1 MGDAIGCIPLEPY
14 LMKSNTST
22 ARRQHPWLRTL
33 VLACVTFAAMGGSAA
48 RATDYII
55 ELVLF
60 EHRVDDDGSAGSLW
74 FPKVGP
80 SLRLGSEKAEAA
92 GFTNVDTDLTLTANA
107 QSMANSGRYRVLRH
121 LAWQQEG
128 LAEADAVAIR
138 VNLGSAF
145 DIYLPDDLSPYE
157 QFIPASGEPR
167 PERQREARTTT
178 VNGTIKVR
186 LGRFLHLEALLV
198 HTDTESGKSYR
209 LSESRKM
216 RSRELH
222 YIDNPRFGLLTR
234 IVPVE
239 ETDS

>member
-1 MGDAIGCIPLEPY
+1 MGDASGRNRSESQ
-14 LMKSNTST
+14 LMKSIAST
-22 ARRQHPWLRTL
+22 GRRKCPWLHAL
-33 VLACVTFAAMGGSAA
+33 ILACTAVAAMGGSTA

-55 ELVLF
+55 EVVLF
-60 EHRVDDDGSAGSLW
+60 EHRVNDDGSAGSLW

-80 SLRLGSEKAEAA
+80 SLRLGSESAEAA
-92 GFTNVDTDLTLTANA
+92 GFTTVDTDLTLTANA

-239 ETDS
+239 EADS

>member
-1 MGDAIGCIPLEPY
+1 
-14 LMKSNTST
+14 MKFTTSS
-22 ARRQHPWLRTL
+22 AWRPWLRA
-33 VLACVTFAAMGGSAA
+33 LALMCVAFAAFGGNAA

-55 ELVLF
+55 EVVVF
-60 EHRVDDDGSAGSLW
+60 EHRVADDGSTGGLW

-80 SLRLGSEKAEAA
+80 SLRLGSDKAIEA
-92 GFTNVDTDLTLTANA
+92 GFTVVDTDLTLSANA
-107 QSMANSGRYRVLRH
+107 QSMASSGRYRVLRH
-121 LAWQQEG
+121 FAWQQAG
-128 LAEADAVAIR
+128 LAAADAIAIR

-157 QFIPASGEPR
+157 EFIPGSGEPR

-186 LGRFLHLEALLV
+186 LGRFLHMENLLV
-198 HTDTESGKSYR
+198 YTDGETGKSYR

-239 ETDS
+239 NS

>member
-1 MGDAIGCIPLEPY
+1 MGDASGCNRSETH
-14 LMKSNTST
+14 LMTSR
-22 ARRQHPWLRTL
+22 ASPGRHRHPWLRALFVASMAFT
-33 VLACVTFAAMGGSAA
+33 AMGGSAA
-48 RATDYII
+48 RATDYIV
-55 ELVLF
+55 EVVLY
-60 EHRVDDDGSAGSLW
+60 EHRVNDDGSAGSLW
-74 FPKVGP
+74 LPKVGP
-80 SLRLGSEKAEAA
+80 SLRLGSESADAA

-107 QSMANSGRYRVLRH
+107 QSMANSGQYRVLRH

-128 LAEADAVAIR
+128 LAEADAMAIR

-145 DIYLPDDLSPYE
+145 DIYLPDELSPYE

-198 HTDTESGKSYR
+198 HTDTETGKSYR

-239 ETDS
+239 EASS